1 MPSSPPS
8 RGPADPST
16 GALRPPL
23 VEALAVCVRNG
34 LAAGK
39 LEEEAVDR
47 ALTGPARA
55 WVEGACD
62 PTGATPLADVESLV
76 ALVAS
81 QRGAEAELAVLA
93 DEMVT
98 GWRGHPQL
106 SAWRRAAL
114 PLVDGPGF
122 LASQASEWL
131 LVCPDWVYA
140 GGRDGFALELR
151 GLRAATPALRTLV
164 GALVARLT
172 EAGSKSPLDVRVLGI
187 DGDALVIAGR
197 APNAHAIDPA
207 EESRLHRAALA
218 G

>member
-1 MPSSPPS
+1 MSSSSPS
-8 RGPADPST
+8 RGPVDPSS
-16 GALRPPL
+16 GALRAPL
-23 VEALAVCVRNG
+23 VEALATCVRDG

-39 LEEEAVDR
+39 LDEEVVDR
-47 ALTGPARA
+47 VLTGPARA

-62 PTGATPLADVESLV
+62 ATAATPLADVESLV

-93 DEMVT
+93 DEFVT
-98 GWRGHPQL
+98 GWSGHPQVA
-106 SAWRRAAL
+106 AWRRAAAS
-114 PLVDGPGF
+114 LVDGPGF
-122 LASQASEWL
+122 IASQASEWL
-131 LVCPDWVYA
+131 IASTDWVYA

-151 GLRAATPALRTLV
+151 SLPTATPALRTLV
-164 GALVARLT
+164 GALVARMS
-172 EAGSKSPLDVRVLGI
+172 EAGTSNPLDVRVLGV